1 LIKCVLS
8 CVLVASS
15 ICLTASEGSAAS
27 RRFDMNRCTYAGCI
41 RPSMPKRYG
50 NSYQSR
56 VTGDAVSRLQDKI
69 ARQQAKSRNAS
80 GTSRNQYSKPNPYRL
95 FAHSPFRG
103 IDCREGRL
111 LVQGQGFYRVNP
123 LECQGL
129 TFTYIARQ
137 NGKLVRV
144 TVDSRYG
151 RIIGTRPF

>member
-15 ICLTASEGSAAS
+15 ICLTTSEGSAAS

-41 RPSMPKRYG
+41 RHSMPKRYG
-50 NSYQSR
+50 YSYQSR
-56 VTGDAVSRLQDKI
+56 VTGDAVGRLQDKI
-69 ARQQAKSRNAS
+69 AREQAKRRNAS
-80 GTSRNQYSKPNPYRL
+80 GTGRNQYSKPDPGRL
-95 FAHSPFRG
+95 FAYSPFRG

-111 LVQGQGFYRVNP
+111 LVQGQGFYRVNT

-129 TFTYIARQ
+129 TFTYIARE